1 MFTLSFFVFI
11 LPIITLAM
19 FAFVIYMMRKIN
31 VLTVSMSVLTLII
44 TVSCSVLII
53 DALNGAETVNTRIV
67 ITDDM
72 TDKAGI
78 KYDGILLK
86 LTDNDN
92 NSYWGIGKIPA
103 KYSCVNNQIDVEI
116 VYLPRTGFILGLK
129 QIIPQEMVYNFAFYG
144 TPDNCIEIYSNYN
157 GIMWLSLFIL
167 ILYVAGAIYAYKN
180 KRY

>member
-11 LPIITLAM
+11 LPIIAAVIL
-19 FAFVIYMMRKIN
+19 AFVICMMRKIN

-72 TDKAGI
+72 TDKTGI

-129 QIIPQEMVYNFAFYG
+129 LIIPQETVYNFAFYG